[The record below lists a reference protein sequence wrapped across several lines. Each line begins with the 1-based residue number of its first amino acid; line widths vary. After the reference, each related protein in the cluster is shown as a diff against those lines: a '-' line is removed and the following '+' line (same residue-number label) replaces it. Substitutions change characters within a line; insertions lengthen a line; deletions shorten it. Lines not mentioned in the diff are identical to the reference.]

1 MKNKMFVILVAV
13 VIVLLSV
20 IFALTKHLGT
30 VKDERDRYESNTNT
44 LLTEVNAYKTKDSL
58 NVTRIDE
65 LRLRED
71 EFKRYRSETD
81 ALVKTLNMRNREL
94 IKTVSATT
102 VSDSKIVT
110 VVRDS
115 IINDTLIA
123 RCIDYDDNYLS
134 IHGCADGDTF
144 IGDACV
150 RDSLVLV
157 ESVQYKRFLGFLWKT
172 KKIKNRKFDI
182 VSKNKNTHIDSFEV
196 ITVE

>member
-44 LLTEVNAYKTKDSL
+44 LLTEVNTYKTKDSM

-94 IKTVSATT
+94 TKTVSATT

-115 IINDTLIA
+115 IINDTLIT

>member
-44 LLTEVNAYKTKDSL
+44 LLTEVNTYKTKDSL

-94 IKTVSATT
+94 TKTVSATT

-115 IINDTLIA
+115 IINDTLIT